1 MAAYAALA
9 SLSQTTHL
17 TINKHK
23 SLFSIDAEERIR
35 SIHEYV
41 IFLLSLLQDF
51 PEKSKRWEV
60 KMRDVAH
67 ETEDIIE
74 QYLSQLSC
82 CRWIKP
88 SIVEFEDQLT
98 NVTQKLCLMAGDLM
112 DEAPAHS
119 RLAVS
124 SSSSSRVA
132 STGKSAMVGLDDDL
146 MAIKDRLCGL
156 SSKLQVIPIV
166 GMGGIGK
173 TTLAR
178 NVYDDL
184 LIVEHFHIRVWLTVS
199 QDYSAGKVLL
209 NVLYS
214 IILIEQRMS
223 LGVEDSMELR
233 EEQMRRE
240 ETDDSKMAVEVY
252 KKLKGRRYLIVMDDV
267 WSTKVWD
274 DVRNIFPDDGNGSR
288 IMLTTRL
295 RDIATYPDSSSPPH
309 EMRFLDDSQSWDLLK
324 GKVFA
329 NSNCPTELEHVGKEI
344 ARSCAGLPLAVVLV
358 AGFLSAVNKTRSS
371 WEEISKNVNST
382 VGQELE
388 RILSLSYTHLPHHLR
403 PCFLFIGVFPKDEII
418 RVSKLIRL
426 WVAEGFL
433 KHQNGCSKSL
443 EEEAEEYLEDL
454 VKRNLVTVTSR
465 KSDGKI
471 KCCSLHDMVRDL
483 CIRKANEER
492 FLRVVD
498 SHFVQQGMTD
508 ERRISFRLSDIDDFW
523 CPTIRTMLCF
533 QLQSFPSWPEFL
545 RRFRLLRI
553 LDAVGDNSKDPPS
566 QVFEL
571 FHLRY
576 LALICSS
583 SIPSAISN
591 LMNLQTLIILP
602 TSYKWKRHWRI
613 GTDVSHFSLP
623 LEIWRMPQLRHLVLY
638 DLYMLPHP
646 PDGSDL
652 PLVNLQSLS
661 YIKDLVWTEQILKMI
676 PNVKKM
682 GLAYRSHEGYHLH
695 LLKHLHQLE
704 KLELYG
710 LNGFSWMENNLITL
724 PRTLKKLSLVGGEFH
739 LKYMSIIG
747 SLPNLQVLKLLECA
761 CDGDTWETTDGEF
774 PQLRFL
780 LIKGSTLQHWITE
793 RSHFPRLKCLVLRWC
808 WNLREIP
815 VSIGEIPTLELIE
828 VDYCNEDL
836 EKSAKQINE
845 DQQSYGN
852 DTLHVRVFPYY
863 SALNNLLVL
872 ADDEHQFD

>member
-23 SLFSIDAEERIR
+23 SHFSIVAEEKIR

-41 IFLLSLLQDF
+41 IFLLSFLQDF
-51 PEKSKRWEV
+51 PQKSKRWEV

-67 ETEDIIE
+67 EAEDIIE
-74 QYLSQLSC
+74 QYISQLSYN
-82 CRWIKP
+82 RWIRP
-88 SIVEFEDQLT
+88 SNVKFEDQLS
-98 NVTQKLCLMAGDLM
+98 NVSQKLCLMAGDLI
-112 DEAPAHS
+112 DDGPAHS

-124 SSSSSRVA
+124 SSSRVA
-132 STGKSAMVGLDDDL
+132 STGNSAVVGLDEDL
-146 MAIKDRLCGL
+146 MAIKDRLCGYP
-156 SSKLQVIPIV
+156 SKLQVIPIV

-184 LIVEHFHIRVWLTVS
+184 LTVEHFHIRVWLTVS
-199 QDYSAGKVLL
+199 QDYNAPKVLL
-209 NVLYS
+209 DVLHS
-214 IILIEQRMS
+214 INLMEQRMC
-223 LGVEDSMELR
+223 LGVEDSMVLR
-233 EEQMRRE
+233 EEQMHRE
-240 ETDDSKMAVEVY
+240 ETDYSTIAETVY

-274 DVRNIFPDDGNGSR
+274 DVRNIFPNDGNGSR

-295 RDIATYPDSSSPPH
+295 GDIATYPYSNSPPH
-309 EMRFLDDSQSWDLLK
+309 EMRFMDDSQSWDLLK

-329 NSNCPTELEHVGKEI
+329 NNNCPPELEHVGKEI
-344 ARSCAGLPLAVVLV
+344 AGSCAGLPLAVVLV
-358 AGFLSAVNKTRSS
+358 AGFLSAVNKTHSS
-371 WEEISKNVNST
+371 WEEISKNVNPS
-382 VGQELE
+382 VGEELE

-403 PCFLFIGVFPKDEII
+403 PCFLFIGVFPEDEII
-418 RVSKLIRL
+418 RASRLIKL

-483 CIRKANEER
+483 CIRKALDER
-492 FLRVVD
+492 FLRVVVD
-498 SHFVQQGMTD
+498 SHLVRQGMIN
-508 ERRISFRLSDIDDFW
+508 ERRISFKLSDIGNIW
-523 CPTIRTMLCF
+523 CPTIHTMLCF
-533 QLQSFPSWPEFL
+533 RLRSFPSSPEFV

-553 LDAVGDNSKDPPS
+553 LDAMGGNSKQFPS

-576 LALICSS
+576 LALKCSS
-583 SIPSAISN
+583 SIPSVISN

-602 TSYKWKRHWRI
+602 AFPMLQTSYKWKGHWRI
-613 GTDVSHFSLP
+613 GEDVSYLSLP
-623 LEIWRMPQLRHLVLY
+623 LEIWRMPQLRHIVLY

-646 PDGSDL
+646 PDGSNL

-661 YIKDLVWTEQILKMI
+661 YIIDLVWTEQILEMI
-676 PNVKKM
+676 PNVKKL
-682 GLAYRSHEGYHLH
+682 GLVYRSNKGYHFH
-695 LLKHLHQLE
+695 LLKHLNQLE
-704 KLELYG
+704 KLELFG
-710 LNGFSWMENNLITL
+710 RVEHNLITF
-724 PRTLKKLSLVGGEFH
+724 PRTLKKLTLVGGEFPWED
-739 LKYMSIIG
+739 MSIIG
-747 SLPNLQVLKLLECA
+747 SLPNLQVLKLLDYTCY
-761 CDGDTWETTDGEF
+761 GDTWETTDGEF

-780 LIKGSTLQHWITE
+780 LIEGSALQHWITE
-793 RSHFPRLKCLVLRWC
+793 SSHFPRLQCLVLRWC
-808 WNLREIP
+808 RNLREIP

-828 VDYCNEDL
+828 VEYCKEV
-836 EKSAKQINE
+836 SQ
-845 DQQSYGN
+845 
-852 DTLHVRVFPYY
+852 
-863 SALNNLLVL
+863 
-872 ADDEHQFD
+872 ADK

>member
-23 SLFSIDAEERIR
+23 SHFSIDAGENIR

-41 IFLLSLLQDF
+41 NFLLLFLQDF
-51 PEKSKRWEV
+51 PEKSKCWEV

-67 ETEDIIE
+67 EAEDIIE
-74 QYLSQLSC
+74 LYMSQLSY

-88 SIVEFEDQLT
+88 SNVKFEDQLR
-98 NVTQKLCLMAGDLM
+98 NVTLKLCLMAGDLI
-112 DEAPAHS
+112 DEGPAHS
-119 RLAVS
+119 RLVVS
-124 SSSSSRVA
+124 SSSSSRA
-132 STGKSAMVGLDDDL
+132 ATTGNSAVVGLDDDV

-184 LIVEHFHIRVWLTVS
+184 LVVEHFYVRVWLTVS
-199 QDYSAGKVLL
+199 QDYSARKVLFD
-209 NVLYS
+209 VLYS
-214 IILIEQRMS
+214 INLIEQRMC

-240 ETDDSKMAVEVY
+240 ETDYSTMAVKVY

-295 RDIATYPDSSSPPH
+295 RDIATYPDSNSPPH
-309 EMRFLDDSQSWDLLK
+309 EMRFMDDSQSWDLLK

-329 NSNCPTELEHVGKEI
+329 NCNCPPELEHVGKEI

-358 AGFLSAVNKTRSS
+358 AGFLSAVNKTQYS
-371 WEEISKNVNST
+371 WEEISKNVNPS
-382 VGQELE
+382 VGEELE

-403 PCFLFIGVFPKDEII
+403 PCFLFIGVFPEDEII
-418 RVSKLIRL
+418 RASRLIKL

-483 CIRKANEER
+483 CIRKAHDER
-492 FLRVVD
+492 FLRVAD
-498 SHFVQQGMTD
+498 SRVVRQGMIN

-533 QLQSFPSWPEFL
+533 ELWSFPSSPEFL

-553 LDAVGDNSKDPPS
+553 LDAVGGNSKDLPS

-571 FHLRY
+571 FHFRY
-576 LALICSS
+576 LALNCSS

-591 LMNLQTLIILP
+591 LLNLQTLIIIP
-602 TSYKWKRHWRI
+602 TTNSWHKFI
-613 GTDVSHFSLP
+613 SDEDVSHFSLP
-623 LEIWRMPQLRHLVLY
+623 LEIWRMPQLRHIVLY

-646 PDGSDL
+646 PDGSNL

-661 YIKDLVWTEQILKMI
+661 YIIDLVWTEEILQMI
-676 PNVKKM
+676 PNVKRL
-682 GLAYRSHEGYHLH
+682 GLAYKSNKGYHLH

-710 LNGFSWMENNLITL
+710 FYGFPWVEHNLITF
-724 PRTLKKLSLVGGEFH
+724 PRTLKKLTLAARGFPWE
-739 LKYMSIIG
+739 YMSVVG
-747 SLPNLQVLKLLECA
+747 SLPNLQVLKLRDYA
-761 CDGDTWETTDGEF
+761 CDGDTWETADGEF

-780 LIKGSTLQHWITE
+780 LIEGSDLQHWITE
-793 RSHFPRLKCLVLRWC
+793 SSHFPRLQCLVLQYC

-815 VSIGEIPTLELIE
+815 ECIGEIPTLELIE
-828 VDYCNEDL
+828 VDHCNEDL

-852 DTLHVRVFPYY
+852 NTLHVRTI
-863 SALNNLLVL
+863 
-872 ADDEHQFD
+872 